1 MLEPI
6 QLFGKE
12 QRDTKCIF
20 IHDEGRGYWFVS
32 YGHKTVGDIQA
43 LSKIN
48 TELELREL
56 NINYLIL
63 GIINDKKQLLLDE
76 YWAKNPNNLKQEELN
91 TLLENDREL
100 LIHLESYVRQQFG
113 EGNLIHPA
121 IYPYKEQLGGLL
133 TSSLNA
139 EYRLA
144 CVECAF
150 NFRVV
155 TDPSVIK
162 QDSEDPE
169 KGTIYCKT
177 LTTTNVVGASVNLSK
192 LSEPLLNKIS
202 AFIENEFNKRP
213 TLTTK
218 EQQAFLANAKAEI
231 DKETVEANE
240 EDVDEGI
247 EKKQLRKKS
256 QTLKTE

>member
-12 QRDTKCIF
+12 QRDNKCLF

-63 GIINDKKQLLLDE
+63 GIINDKKELLLAE
-76 YWAKNPNNLKQEELN
+76 YCTKNPNNLKQGELN
-91 TLLENDREL
+91 SLLENDREL

-177 LTTTNVVGASVNLSK
+177 LTSTNVVGASVNLSK
-192 LSEPLLNKIS
+192 LSEALVNKIG

-218 EQQAFLANAKAEI
+218 EQQIFLDKAKAEI
-231 DKETVEANE
+231 EESTQTIE
-240 EDVDEGI
+240 EDENTEI
-247 EKKQLRKKS
+247 EKKPSRTKS